1 MTEATP
7 PPAETTAVLSLVHNL
22 DRERLGTGPLAA
34 LRRMEPAGVLPPAF
48 WRVLIEHVPESL
60 RDGPPAERA
69 WAAIINGIAL
79 MAPRPHE
86 HKVHPGTALATTGYS
101 EPRFV
106 RLLRAE
112 GPGAATEIRTACRWL
127 STKAQPV
134 DWVLFARFIL
144 SRLHPRFSGDDHQD
158 RQTNSLARAYFAAQA
173 KRETPSE
180 TAQP

>member
-1 MTEATP
+1 MTEVTP
-7 PPAETTAVLSLVHNL
+7 SPTEITAVLSLVHNL
-22 DRERLGTGPLAA
+22 ERDRLGTGPLAA
-34 LRRMEPAGVLPPAF
+34 LRRMEPAGALPPAF
-48 WRVLIEHVPESL
+48 WQVLIKHVPEDL
-60 RDGPPAERA
+60 RDGPQAERA
-69 WAAIINGIAL
+69 WAAVVNGIAL
-79 MAPRPHE
+79 MAPRSNQQNT
-86 HKVHPGTALATTGYS
+86 KPGAALAATGYS

-112 GPGAATEIRTACRWL
+112 GTGAAAELRTACRWL

-144 SRLHPRFSGDDHQD
+144 SRLHPWFQGEENQD

-173 KRETPSE
+173 KSAAPSE